1 MCSPDAPDTSKQQE
15 AALQMSQ
22 LSKEQLEWAKQI
34 YAETAPDR
42 ANAIQRANAVSDAQL
57 ESMNTQT
64 ALAKDYDAYNKS
76 TFRPLEQGIVAD
88 ASTYDTPERREAEAA
103 KATAG
108 VEMSLASQRGAT
120 MREQERAG
128 VNPASGKIAAM
139 QGVMDLGAAKLK
151 AGAASA
157 ARTQVETVGQA
168 RKMDA
173 ANLGRGLAS
182 SQATSAGLALT
193 AGNNSASNAASTGG
207 ITAQGAALMNSGYS
221 GAQQGLSNA
230 AQTYGAIANTQ
241 AQSSDSGMWGALGSV
256 AGSFAGSAN
265 GSKLIAS
272 AFSDV
277 NMKEDIAPAN
287 DEESL
292 DAIRNTPVALWR
304 YKEDSPAADGGQPH
318 IGPMA
323 QDLHAAAGDGV
334 APGGK
339 AIDLISA
346 NGLTMGAVRALDEKV
361 NVIAAQIGAN
371 LDGMR
376 GPRKSMASNHGAYP
390 AAA

>member
-1 MCSPDAPDTSKQQE
+1 MCSSDAPDTSKQQE

-22 LSKEQLEWAKQI
+22 LSKEQLDWAKQI
-34 YAETAPDR
+34 YGETAPDR

-88 ASTYDTPERREAEAA
+88 AQTYDTPERREAEAA

-108 VEMSLASQRGAT
+108 VEMSLANARGAT

-193 AGNNSASNAASTGG
+193 AGNNSAGNAASTGG
-207 ITAQGAALMNSGYS
+207 ITAQGAALVNSGYS

-241 AQSSDSGMWGALGSV
+241 AQSSDSGMWGALGQV
-256 AGSFAGSAN
+256 GGAAIT
-265 GSKLIAS
+265 KW
-272 AFSDV
+272 SDQT
-277 NMKEDIAPAN
+277 MKEDIEPVDPEQALEQVNA
-287 DEESL
+287 
-292 DAIRNTPVALWR
+292 TPVSNWA
-304 YKEDSPAADGGQPH
+304 YKSGLPASDGGEQH
-318 IGPMA
+318 TGPMA
-323 QDLHAAAGDGV
+323 QDVQKNMGNKAA
-334 APGGK
+334 PKGK
-339 AIDLISA
+339 KIDLVSM
-346 NGLTMGAVRALDEKV
+346 NGIAMAAIQGLSKKV
-361 NVIAAQIGAN
+361 DRVIAAQG
-371 LDGMR
+371 L
-376 GPRKSMASNHGAYP
+376 PT
-390 AAA
+390 